1 MKMGA
6 HSHHSL
12 VGAGEQ
18 TLGEA
23 RNLDIRIL
31 PIHVPENSGYL
42 TKGGRNTNSQ
52 GAWLR
57 HATYMSHPLA
67 SHEELQSPEKTA
79 KEKGNHEN
87 RFASK

>member
-1 MKMGA
+1 MEA

-23 RNLDIRIL
+23 RRIL

-42 TKGGRNTNSQ
+42 MKGGRNTNSQ

-57 HATYMSHPLA
+57 NATYMSRPLA
-67 SHEELQSPEKTA
+67 SHGELQSPEKTA